1 MNIELTPHLPQ
12 THTKKILKK
21 AANDKDAACLV
32 VLVDDKKNILA
43 AKHLADYQTRI
54 EQLIEVSHFTGKAC
68 ETVADYALAGDK
80 KTAKENPVQL
90 LLVGVGC
97 QNKLNQTVLQKIAQ
111 TIYKSTQKR
120 VTSITVAL
128 GDALEADEFGQ
139 FALNLLAASYRF
151 EKYKSEQSTPVLT
164 DIYLLADHALQAN
177 LDFAESVFAGQS
189 LTRDVANEPGNICFP
204 AFMAEQAQALA
215 KNYPDLL
222 KVTVLGEAEMA
233 ALGMGCFLSVS
244 QGSTKEGQLVI
255 MEYQGKSKFSADTSA
270 PFAKTDTKSNTKA
283 TTNAAKVTSGLKAIT
298 DKLPLKGAG
307 KKADTANNTDTNT
320 VNADAPIVLVGKG
333 VTFDSGGISIKP
345 GAAMDEM
352 KFDMGGAASVL
363 GTIKALCESRLP
375 INVVGALAC
384 AENMPSGDATRPG
397 DIVKAM
403 NGKSVEILNT
413 DAEGRLVLCDTLCYV
428 QRYNP
433 AAIIDVATL
442 TGACVVALGHV
453 RSAVFSND
461 EDVLFAL
468 ENASAQSGDLIW
480 HMPLDDAYQPQI
492 DSPIADIQNIGGK
505 AAGAVTA
512 ACFLARFIEDGQ
524 AWAHLDIAGTAWNSG
539 ADKAATGRPV
549 PLFMQYLK
557 NSANMG

>member
-1 MNIELTPHLPQ
+1 MNIKLSQHLPK
-12 THTKKILKK
+12 THTQKILKK
-21 AANDKDAACLV
+21 EAKSKDDACLV

-43 AKHLADYQTRI
+43 NSMLTDYTARI
-54 EQLIEVSHFTGKAC
+54 EQLIEVSHFKGTAC

-80 KTAKENPVQL
+80 KTTKQNPVQL
-90 LLVGVGC
+90 LLVGVG
-97 QNKLNQTVLQKIAQ
+97 NTDKFSNTVLQKIAK
-111 TIYKSTQKR
+111 TIFSSTQKR
-120 VTSITVAL
+120 VSSITVAL
-128 GDALEADEFGQ
+128 GDALEESHFGQ

-151 EKYKSEQSTPVLT
+151 DKYKSEQATPVLT
-164 DIYLLADHALQAN
+164 DIYLLADNSLQPALA
-177 LDFAESVFAGQS
+177 FAEAVFAGQS

-204 AFMAEQAQALA
+204 AYMAEQAQELA
-215 KNYPDLL
+215 KTYPDLL
-222 KVTVLGEAEMA
+222 TVKVLGEDEMS
-233 ALGMGCFLSVS
+233 ALGMNCFLSVA

-255 MEYQGKSKFSADTSA
+255 MEYRGKSSFSANAGT
-270 PFAKTDTKSNTKA
+270 TEQTISN
-283 TTNAAKVTSGLKAIT
+283 AKVTGLKKALT
-298 DKLPLKGAG
+298 DKLPTKKSA
-307 KKADTANNTDTNT
+307 KKADKASDNNAQVKND
-320 VNADAPIVLVGKG
+320 DAPIVLVGKG

-352 KFDMGGAASVL
+352 KFDMGGSASVL
-363 GTIKALCESRLP
+363 GTIKALCEARLP

-413 DAEGRLVLCDTLCYV
+413 DAEGRLVLADTLCYV

-433 AAIIDVATL
+433 KAIIDVATL

-461 EDVLFAL
+461 EDVLFDL
-468 ENASAQSGDLIW
+468 ENASNLSGDLIW
-480 HMPLDDAYQPQI
+480 HMPLDDEYQALI

-505 AAGAVTA
+505 GAGAVTA
-512 ACFLARFIEDGQ
+512 ACFLSRFIEEGQ

-539 ADKAATGRPV
+539 KDKAATGRPV

-557 NSANMG
+557 NSADMA

>member
-1 MNIELTPHLPQ
+1 MNIKLTQHLPK
-12 THTKKILKK
+12 THTQKILKK
-21 AANDKDAACLV
+21 EAKDKDDSCLV

-43 AKHLADYQTRI
+43 ASALTDYQARI
-54 EQLIEVSHFTGKAC
+54 EQLIEVSHFKGKSC

-80 KTAKENPVQL
+80 KTTKENPVQL

-97 QNKLNQTVLQKIAQ
+97 CEKLNNTILQKIAN
-111 TIYKSTQKR
+111 TIYQSTQKR
-120 VTSITVAL
+120 VASITVAL
-128 GDALEADEFGQ
+128 GDTLEENQFGQ

-151 EKYKSEQSTPVLT
+151 DKYKSEQQTPVLT
-164 DIYLLADHALQAN
+164 DIYLLAEPSLEASLAFAQA
-177 LDFAESVFAGQS
+177 VFTGQS

-204 AFMAEQAQALA
+204 AYMAEQAQELA
-215 KNYPDLL
+215 KTYPDLL
-222 KVTVLGEAEMA
+222 KVTVLGEKEMS
-233 ALGMGCFLSVS
+233 ALGMGCFLAVS
-244 QGSTKEGQLVI
+244 QGSTKEGQLVLL
-255 MEYQGKSKFSADTSA
+255 EYQGKSKFSASTGS
-270 PFAKTDTKSNTKA
+270 TKNGNSS
-283 TTNAAKVTSGLKAIT
+283 AKVSGGLKALT
-298 DKLPLKGAG
+298 DKLPMKKAS
-307 KKADTANNTDTNT
+307 KKADKNSEDNTQTAND
-320 VNADAPIVLVGKG
+320 DAPIVLVGKG

-352 KFDMGGAASVL
+352 KFDMGGSASVL
-363 GTIKALCESRLP
+363 GTIKALCEARLP

-413 DAEGRLVLCDTLCYV
+413 DAEGRLVLADTLCYV

-433 AAIIDVATL
+433 SVIIDVATL

-468 ENASAQSGDLIW
+468 ENASNQSGDLVW
-480 HMPLDDAYQPQI
+480 HMPMDDEYQAQI
-492 DSPIADIQNIGGK
+492 DSPIADMQNIGGK
-505 AAGAVTA
+505 GAGAVTA
-512 ACFLARFIEDGQ
+512 ACFLSRFVEDGQ

-539 ADKAATGRPV
+539 AEKAATGRPV

-557 NSANMG
+557 NSANMA

>member
-1 MNIELTPHLPQ
+1 MNIKLTQHLPK
-12 THTKKILKK
+12 THTKKILKNEAK
-21 AANDKDAACLV
+21 DKDAACLV
-32 VLVDDKKNILA
+32 VLVDNKKNILA
-43 AKHLADYQTRI
+43 ESALTDYQERI

-97 QNKLNQTVLQKIAQ
+97 CDKLNNTILQKIAN
-111 TIYKSTQKR
+111 TIYQSTQKR
-120 VTSITVAL
+120 VASITVAL
-128 GDALEADEFGQ
+128 GDALEEDEFGQ

-151 EKYKSEQSTPVLT
+151 DKYKSEQTTPVLT
-164 DIYLLADHALQAN
+164 AIYLLADKALQPA
-177 LDFAESVFAGQS
+177 LDFAESVFTGQS

-215 KNYPDLL
+215 KTYPDLL
-222 KVTVLGEAEMA
+222 KVTVLGEDEMS
-233 ALGMGCFLSVS
+233 ALGMGCFLAVS

-255 MEYQGKSKFSADTSA
+255 MEYQGKSKFSA
-270 PFAKTDTKSNTKA
+270 KA
-283 TTNAAKVTSGLKAIT
+283 ANSGLKALT
-298 DKLPLKGAG
+298 DKLPLTGTS
-307 KKADTANNTDTNT
+307 KKSSKNAEK
-320 VNADAPIVLVGKG
+320 VNADAPIALVGKG
-333 VTFDSGGISIKP
+333 ITFDSGGISIKP

-363 GTIKALCESRLP
+363 GTIKALCEARLP

-413 DAEGRLVLCDTLCYV
+413 DAEGRLVLADTLCYV
-428 QRYNP
+428 QRYQP
-433 AAIIDVATL
+433 SAIIDVATL

-468 ENASAQSGDLIW
+468 ENASDQSGDLIW
-480 HMPLDDAYQPQI
+480 HMPMDDAYQPLL
-492 DSPIADIQNIGGK
+492 DSPIADMQNIGGK
-505 AAGAVTA
+505 GAGAVTA
-512 ACFLARFIEDGQ
+512 ACFLSRFIEDGQ
-524 AWAHLDIAGTAWNSG
+524 AWAHLDIAGTAWSSG
-539 ADKAATGRPV
+539 KDKSATGRPV

-557 NSANMG
+557 NSIDMA

>member
-1 MNIELTPHLPQ
+1 MNINLTQNLPE
-12 THTKKILKK
+12 THTKKILK
-21 AANDKDAACLV
+21 KDAACLV

-43 AKHLADYQTRI
+43 ASALMAYQSRI
-54 EQLIEVSHFTGKAC
+54 EQLIEVSHFKGKAC

-80 KTAKENPVQL
+80 KTTKQNPVQL
-90 LLVGVGC
+90 LLVGIGC
-97 QNKLNQTVLQKIAQ
+97 MDKLSHAVLQKVAT
-111 TIYKSTQKR
+111 TIYQNTQKR
-120 VTSITVAL
+120 VASITVAL
-128 GDALEADEFGQ
+128 GDALEQDEFGQ

-164 DIYLLADHALQAN
+164 DIYLLADATLQPN
-177 LDFAESVFAGQS
+177 LDFAKSVFAGQS

-215 KNYPDLL
+215 KTYPDLL
-222 KVTVLGEAEMA
+222 KVTVLGEKEMA
-233 ALGMGCFLSVS
+233 ALGMGCFLSVA

-255 MEYQGKSKFSADTSA
+255 LEYQGKSKFSDSVG
-270 PFAKTDTKSNTKA
+270 TKA
-283 TTNAAKVTSGLKAIT
+283 EKQTGTQKANTNAAKVTSGLKAIT
-298 DKLPLKGAG
+298 DKLPLKGTG
-307 KKADTANNTDTNT
+307 KKADDNDAQVANDH
-320 VNADAPIVLVGKG
+320 APIALVGKG

-363 GTIKALCESRLP
+363 GTIKALCASRLP

-413 DAEGRLVLCDTLCYV
+413 DAEGRLVLADTLCYV
-428 QRYNP
+428 QRYQP
-433 AAIIDVATL
+433 KAIIDVATL

-524 AWAHLDIAGTAWNSG
+524 AWAHLDIAGTAWHSG

-557 NSANMG
+557 NSANMI